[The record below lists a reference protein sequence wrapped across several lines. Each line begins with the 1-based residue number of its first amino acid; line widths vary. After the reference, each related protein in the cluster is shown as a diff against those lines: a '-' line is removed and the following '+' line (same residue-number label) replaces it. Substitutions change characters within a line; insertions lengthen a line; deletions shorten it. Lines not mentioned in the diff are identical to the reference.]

1 MDGQIILL
9 ALAFFSIALVYSSV
23 GFGGGS
29 SYLALL
35 AIMNLPMMV
44 VRPLALI
51 CNIIVVSGGTWHFAR
66 QGLLLDW
73 KKIWPFLILSVPLA
87 WLGASLKLTDR
98 DFFILLGCSLIVA
111 SMLLWVR
118 TPEETK
124 PKSGHTALNAF
135 IGGGIGFLSGLVGIG
150 GGIFLSPVLHFLK
163 WDNARKISAL
173 ASLFILV
180 NSVSGLY
187 ASITKPGTS
196 ASILPYW
203 PLAVGVVAGG
213 QIGSRLGSRR
223 FDGQTIK
230 RITAVLIFIAGV
242 NILRDHL

>member
-35 AIMNLPMMV
+35 AIVNLPMMV
-44 VRPLALI
+44 VRPMALI

-66 QGLLLDW
+66 QGLIEW

-87 WLGASLKLTDR
+87 WLGASFKLTER
-98 DFFILLGCSLIVA
+98 DFFVLLGCSLIVA
-111 SMLLWVR
+111 SMLLWIR

-124 PKSGHTALNAF
+124 PRSGHTALNAAL
-135 IGGGIGFLSGLVGIG
+135 GGGIGFLSGLVGIG
-150 GGIFLSPVLHFLK
+150 GGIFLSPVLHFIQ
-163 WDNARKISAL
+163 WDNARRISAL
-173 ASLFILV
+173 ASFFILV
-180 NSVSGLY
+180 NSITGLY
-187 ASITKPGTS
+187 ASVAQPG
-196 ASILPYW
+196 AAQALLAYW

-223 FDGQTIK
+223 FHGLTIK
-230 RITAVLIFIAGV
+230 RITAALIFIAGI
-242 NILRDHL
+242 NILREHL